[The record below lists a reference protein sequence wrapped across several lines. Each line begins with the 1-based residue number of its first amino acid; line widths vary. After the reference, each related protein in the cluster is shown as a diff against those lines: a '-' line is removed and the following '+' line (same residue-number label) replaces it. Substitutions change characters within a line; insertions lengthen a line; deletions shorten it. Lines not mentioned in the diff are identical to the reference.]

1 MDVEVDRFG
10 GTALQR
16 RPKGGYWLPKE
27 FHTWPEVR
35 ASGLAA
41 VGAFVSVGIW
51 AARFNTTAI
60 SKGSVRG
67 SGADGSVSVLVER
80 GLWEAVG
87 PKEWRTKT
95 MEELRA
101 GRGSRGLVMRL
112 SQMLSRSMSTTDAG
126 NAAFGLW
133 VLAASWSLTTETPGY
148 VPTDQAL
155 TLGKA
160 KHVAAL
166 WDSGLW
172 LATEH
177 GFLMN
182 KGADLFEAR
191 WDLSR
196 DDERAEIPPD
206 LRLAIYERDGWR
218 CLKCE
223 SPDDLTLDHI
233 IPWSHGGPDT
243 YENLRTLCRPC
254 NSSKGARAE

>member
-1 MDVEVDRFG
+1 MNVLSLFSGIG
-10 GTALQR
+10 GLE
-16 RPKGGYWLPKE
+16 L
-27 FHTWPEVR
+27 
-35 ASGLAA
+35 GL
-41 VGAFVSVGIW
+41 
-51 AARFNTTAI
+51 
-60 SKGSVRG
+60 
-67 SGADGSVSVLVER
+67 E
-80 GLWEAVG
+80 
-87 PKEWRTKT
+87 
-95 MEELRA
+95 RA
-101 GRGSRGLVMRL
+101 GMTVVGQVEIDEFCRR
-112 SQMLSRSMSTTDAG
+112 
-126 NAAFGLW
+126 
-133 VLAASWSLTTETPGY
+133 VLAKHWPDVPRHDDVRTCVEWWRGQPRPAVHVVCGGFPCQPSSEAGLRLAQQDPRWLWPAMAPVIAALRPGTPGY

-172 LATEH
+172 LATER

-223 SPDDLTLDHI
+223 SPDDLTLDHV

-243 YENLRTLCRPC
+243 YDNLRTLCRPC
-254 NSSKGARAE
+254 NSSKGARVE